1 MTLSKGSRAGAAIAM
16 DDIKVI
22 IHCVSMLAMCRLNFQ
37 VQWLPVL
44 AHEVAREVQHQQQLF
59 PEVTE
64 SPENESTGITEV
76 SNEEN
81 NTELTGNVTTT
92 ASEAE
97 ETSGSG
103 DSSESE
109 GSATE
114 GSTESEEVRTSVRFN
129 TQLK

>member
-1 MTLSKGSRAGAAIAM
+1 MY
-16 DDIKVI
+16 
-22 IHCVSMLAMCRLNFQ
+22 MLIFQ

-44 AHEVAREVQHQQQLF
+44 AHEVAREVEHQQQLF

-64 SPENESTGITEV
+64 SPENESTEE
-76 SNEEN
+76 SSELPNEEI
-81 NTELTGNVTTT
+81 GNVTTT

-97 ETSGSG
+97 EASGSG

-129 TQLK
+129 TQLKGENYLI